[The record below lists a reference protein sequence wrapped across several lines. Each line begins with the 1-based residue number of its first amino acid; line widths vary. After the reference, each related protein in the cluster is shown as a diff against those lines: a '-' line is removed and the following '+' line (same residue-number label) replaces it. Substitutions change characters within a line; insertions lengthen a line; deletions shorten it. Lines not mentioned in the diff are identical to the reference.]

1 MNGQNL
7 GQKTGQS
14 SNDLENNPYYAR
26 STICKSAYPGSIPGV
41 ASNIPKQKQREAKKL
56 DAQFA

>member
-1 MNGQNL
+1 MNPLATTENL
-7 GQKTGQS
+7 HSLVT
-14 SNDLENNPYYAR
+14 AR
-26 STICKSAYPGSIPGV
+26 AGMKRAQIAR

>member
-7 GQKTGQS
+7 GQNSVQS
-14 SNDLENNPYYAR
+14 HNMLEKNTLLER
-26 STICKSAYPGSIPGV
+26 SAICKSAYPGSIPGV

>member
-1 MNGQNL
+1 MPDIKISEVARL
-7 GQKTGQS
+7 T
-14 SNDLENNPYYAR
+14 AR